1 MRKFKKK
8 KKKFAATKLAS
19 CIAFCS
25 VNSCCPANAVF
36 PKLQAYLFTFSVV
49 RANYYMQLHWS
60 VSLEKKYVSSSPL
73 KGEEQEKLLTGSI
86 GIDYPMLLCS
96 LQTWQSL

>member
-1 MRKFKKK
+1 MRKLKK
-8 KKKFAATKLAS
+8 KKKFAATSLAS

-60 VSLEKKYVSSSPL
+60 VSLEKKL
-73 KGEEQEKLLTGSI
+73 CFFLTPKRRRTRKTFNRKHWYRLPNVI
-86 GIDYPMLLCS
+86 V
-96 LQTWQSL
+96 